1 MKSLHTD
8 LNDVDRKNFIHYLQ
22 YDNHILCT
30 RCVLR
35 YLIGLSKFKPDV
47 IYQIFQELI
56 TMGIDVNIL
65 PYGAYTSGESILHS
79 AVVWE
84 RHDIIQL
91 LLDNGALLEVGKEH
105 IIFPAIRKQNTKV
118 IDLCLEKINKE
129 NFSNKEF
136 VMKVIEASL
145 KNNNKQVLENLYN
158 KNLFDINYVNAYEFS
173 LLMSA
178 IYLSPKTSTFASYP
192 HQYENDCVK
201 FLIEKGA
208 YLDYIDANSS
218 RNTAIMIALSKQDTY
233 LVYDLLEHALA
244 GSLNI
249 FRKNKNNSDVLTEIL
264 KMDNTLLLSKALLVY
279 KQNNKKI
286 DESYV
291 DYVRSYPA
299 LQILNDYM
307 TKNIVNIK

>member
-1 MKSLHTD
+1 
-8 LNDVDRKNFIHYLQ
+8 
-22 YDNHILCT
+22 
-30 RCVLR
+30 
-35 YLIGLSKFKPDV
+35 
-47 IYQIFQELI
+47 
-56 TMGIDVNIL
+56 MGIDVNIL